1 MRVSRRAELPVA
13 DLARRYEAGAS
24 LRELAQ
30 AYGVST
36 GTVGDRLTAAGVVLR
51 RRGAP
56 RLNLDVPALVYETH
70 LAGSRRAAAAALG
83 VGRMTAARRL
93 AELHP

>member
-1 MRVSRRAELPVA
+1 MSRRVELPVA

-36 GTVGDRLTAAGVVLR
+36 GTVSDRLAGAGVAVR

-56 RLNLDVPALVYETH
+56 RLDVDVTVLVYETH
-70 LAGSRRAAAAALG
+70 LAGSRRAAAASLG
-83 VGRMTAARRL
+83 VGRATAARRL
-93 AELHP
+93 AELHR